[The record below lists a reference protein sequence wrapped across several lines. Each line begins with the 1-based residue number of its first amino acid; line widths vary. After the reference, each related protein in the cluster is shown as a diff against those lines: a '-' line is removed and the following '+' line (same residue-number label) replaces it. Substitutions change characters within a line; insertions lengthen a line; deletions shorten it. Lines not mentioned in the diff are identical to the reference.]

1 MLKKKASLSRE
12 QIEKIQ
18 DWFGENYTLD
28 DFARACNKFDT
39 KTERRDIARLCKQQ
53 PALNA
58 GVYMTSNE
66 INNVSEPPVNSRE
79 DGRLFTSGKGPSE
92 SQEPESIII
101 DGRIPME
108 TQETGE
114 NNNFMVG
121 EQNPDDGS
129 MWEID
134 DSSSSDSSFDWEYYD
149 DDGNPLVHHEDDSEL
164 VPMENKVWYT
174 EEEADKL
181 LIFAASHR
189 ETRSG
194 LQKTKN
200 WTRPKTSY

>member
-1 MLKKKASLSRE
+1 MAKLHESHLIHGDITTSNLLIQVHCI

-66 INNVSEPPVNSRE
+66 INDVSEPPVNSRE

-101 DGRIPME
+101 DG
-108 TQETGE
+108 
-114 NNNFMVG
+114 
-121 EQNPDDGS
+121 
-129 MWEID
+129 
-134 DSSSSDSSFDWEYYD
+134 
-149 DDGNPLVHHEDDSEL
+149 
-164 VPMENKVWYT
+164 
-174 EEEADKL
+174 DKL
-181 LIFAASHR
+181 
-189 ETRSG
+189 
-194 LQKTKN
+194 
-200 WTRPKTSY
+200 